1 MKHAPQSRHDQHDAS
16 SHYLRLLAMAALS
29 FLAMY
34 ALMYA
39 MVDRMA
45 NVHPNI
51 NQAWMAGLMTA
62 SMVIIELLLMGR
74 MYPRKGWNAAI
85 IALGTLALISLWF
98 AIRQQ
103 TAVDDRQFLKS
114 MIPHHAGAILMCEQ
128 ADLHDPE
135 ILALCASIIEGQQA
149 EIDRMHAMLAGSGNA
164 TPASDADG

>member
-1 MKHAPQSRHDQHDAS
+1 MNHTPQAHHDRHDGS
-16 SHYLRLLAMAALS
+16 GHYLRLLAMAALS

-62 SMVIIELLLMGR
+62 PMVIIELLLMGR

-85 IALGTLALISLWF
+85 VALGAIALTALWI

-128 ADLHDPE
+128 AELHDPE
-135 ILALCASIIEGQQA
+135 ILALCASIITGQQA
-149 EIDRMHAMLAGSGNA
+149 EIDRMHAMLARDGNA
-164 TPASDADG
+164 IPANAADR